1 MKNDE
6 TLQADLQNA
15 IKWEPLLSAAK
26 IGITRHPIKL
36 TRLLMG
42 GIAVITC
49 LTTGSAL
56 AQNRPNQARPA
67 TTATDNAGTPSGSQ
81 LGSYRNE
88 RADAW
93 IPLEAEKRQAI
104 NTDLQATVVEL
115 LELFHDAKQSHWN
128 LRGPLYFPLHESLQ
142 EYADMYRKYADVLAE
157 RQLQIGNPADGRTE
171 TIVNTAN
178 LPKFPGGFLSDRQV
192 LEIMTER
199 IYTIAK
205 RVRTRIEST
214 GKNGDEVTSNKF
226 QDLSYELDRQV
237 WQFRVHMQ

>member
-1 MKNDE
+1 MNRVLSSAVSGLL
-6 TLQADLQNA
+6 TLTLV
-15 IKWEPLLSAAK
+15 AAFAS
-26 IGITRHPIKL
+26 H
-36 TRLLMG
+36 
-42 GIAVITC
+42 
-49 LTTGSAL
+49 SF
-56 AQNRPNQARPA
+56 AQNRTNDGKTNTPSQ
-67 TTATDNAGTPSGSQ
+67 GTPTGSQ
-81 LGSYRNE
+81 LGNYRNE
-88 RADAW
+88 RADQW

-104 NTDLQATVVEL
+104 NADLQATVVEL

-128 LRGPLYFPLHESLQ
+128 LRGPLYFPLHENLQ
-142 EYADMYRKYADVLAE
+142 EYADTYRKYADILAE
-157 RQLQIGNPADGRTE
+157 RQLQIGQPVDGRTE

-226 QDLSYELDRQV
+226 QDLSYELDKQV